1 MGAETPAEPSAAHFT
16 TLLEVMIMIQNT
28 ISQYVRTMFTES
40 RDGELTVGDAGD
52 RFNYP
57 VEWDEQTAKELAR
70 QCGVLIAQL
79 TELSCQYDKLL
90 TETRQLTKAQF
101 DIWNTYL
108 RPFPKHDLDMQKLQI
123 IWEKYETGANV
134 TDEEQDLANQY
145 THWYE
150 ENALTR
156 LPVKHCAPVQLI
168 GRARRYSKLVR
179 LNAPAVVQ
187 ENEAKRFAEEF
198 VLYHCMK

>member
-1 MGAETPAEPSAAHFT
+1 MAAHLAIF
-16 TLLEVMIMIQNT
+16 LEVMIMIKDT
-28 ISQYVRTMFTES
+28 ISEYVRIMFDES
-40 RDGELTVGDAGD
+40 RDGELIAGDAD
-52 RFNYP
+52 NRFDYP
-57 VEWDEQTAKELAR
+57 VEWDEQTADELAQ
-70 QCGVLIAQL
+70 QCSMLIGHL
-79 TELSCQYDKLL
+79 TELSHQYEKLRS
-90 TETRQLTKAQF
+90 ETRHLTQEQM
-101 DIWNTYL
+101 DVWNTYL

-145 THWYE
+145 AHWYE
-150 ENALTR
+150 ENAQTR
-156 LPVKHCAPVQLI
+156 LPVKCCDPVQLI
-168 GRARRYSKLVR
+168 NRARRYSKLVR

>member
-1 MGAETPAEPSAAHFT
+1 
-16 TLLEVMIMIQNT
+16 
-28 ISQYVRTMFTES
+28 
-40 RDGELTVGDAGD
+40 
-52 RFNYP
+52 
-57 VEWDEQTAKELAR
+57 
-70 QCGVLIAQL
+70 
-79 TELSCQYDKLL
+79 
-90 TETRQLTKAQF
+90 
-101 DIWNTYL
+101 
-108 RPFPKHDLDMQKLQI
+108 MQKLQI

>member
-1 MGAETPAEPSAAHFT
+1 
-16 TLLEVMIMIQNT
+16 MIQNT
-28 ISQYVRTMFTES
+28 VFQYVRIIFDES
-40 RDGELTVGDAGD
+40 RDGELIAGDAD
-52 RFNYP
+52 NRFDYP
-57 VEWDEQTAKELAR
+57 VEWDEQTADELAQ
-70 QCGVLIAQL
+70 QCSMLIGHL
-79 TELSCQYDKLL
+79 TELSHQYEKLRS
-90 TETRQLTKAQF
+90 ETRHLTQEQM
-101 DIWNTYL
+101 DVWNTYL

-150 ENALTR
+150 ENAQTR
-156 LPVKHCAPVQLI
+156 LPVKRCAPVQLI